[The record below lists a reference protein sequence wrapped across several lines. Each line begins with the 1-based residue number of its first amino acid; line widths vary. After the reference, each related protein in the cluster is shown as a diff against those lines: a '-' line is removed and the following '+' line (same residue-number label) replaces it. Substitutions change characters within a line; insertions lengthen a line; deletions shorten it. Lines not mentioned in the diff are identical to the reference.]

1 MIEPLDQ
8 LCRKLG
14 CQFTEESLLRQALT
28 HRSAA
33 NRNNERLEFLG
44 DALLGFVIAD
54 ELYRSFPDANE
65 GQLSRLRARLV
76 KKETL
81 AAIAR
86 KLELGNYLKLG
97 AGELRTGGHAR
108 DSILADSLE
117 AVFAAIYL
125 DSGYRSARKAVLNQ
139 YRKRIAELSPE
150 AQGKDPKTR
159 LQEYLQARKK
169 SLPSYTIVEVGGE
182 QHQQYFEVE
191 CRVDELNLLCHG
203 SGGSRRKAEQM
214 AASHILELL
223 PDRQ

>member
-14 CQFTEESLLRQALT
+14 CQFTEESLLKQALT

-86 KLELGNYLKLG
+86 KLELGNHLKLG

-169 SLPSYTIVEVGGE
+169 SLPSYTIVAVGGE

-191 CRVDELNLLCHG
+191 CRVDELNLLGHG

>member
-1 MIEPLDQ
+1 MIEPLHQ
-8 LCRKLG
+8 LSRELG
-14 CQFTEESLLRQALT
+14 YQFSESSLLKQALT

-33 NRNNERLEFLG
+33 NLNNERLEFLG
-44 DALLGFVIAD
+44 DAILGFIVAD
-54 ELYRSFPDANE
+54 ELYRIFPDANE

-86 KLELGNYLKLG
+86 KLDLGNYLNLG

-117 AVFAAIYL
+117 ALFAAIYL
-125 DSGYRSARKAVLNQ
+125 DSGYRSARDLVLNLYQ
-139 YRKRIAELSPE
+139 KRIDELSPE

-159 LQEYLQARKK
+159 LQEYLQARKN
-169 SLPSYTIVEVGGE
+169 SLPSYNIVEVSGE
-182 QHQQYFEVE
+182 QHDQYFDVE
-191 CRVDELNLLCHG
+191 CRVEELNLMSRG

-214 AASHILELL
+214 AASKLLQQLLE
-223 PDRQ
+223 

>member
-1 MIEPLDQ
+1 MIEPLHQ
-8 LCRKLG
+8 LYRELG
-14 CQFTEESLLRQALT
+14 YQFSEESLLKQALT

-33 NRNNERLEFLG
+33 NLNNERLEFLG
-44 DALLGFVIAD
+44 DAILGFIVAD
-54 ELYRSFPDANE
+54 ELYRTFPDANE

-86 KLELGNYLKLG
+86 KLDLGNYLNLG

-117 AVFAAIYL
+117 ALFAAVYL
-125 DSGYRSARKAVLNQ
+125 DSGYQSARDIVLNLYQ
-139 YRKRIAELSPE
+139 KRIEELSPE

-169 SLPSYTIVEVGGE
+169 S
-182 QHQQYFEVE
+182 
-191 CRVDELNLLCHG
+191 
-203 SGGSRRKAEQM
+203 
-214 AASHILELL
+214 AAKLYHS
-223 PDRQ
+223 